1 MWFWQILV
9 LVLFLFIVFGFVC
22 LLLGYNDELNFEP
35 DDQDMLYPMLVASTF
50 GILFPG
56 MGFLLEKDS
65 KLSLIITFLIFI
77 FCAVFLLF
85 FKKDKGSQDIINGKK
100 ARNDKY
106 KNKLKQLTNG
116 GWLIGDILN
125 YSYGKSQIIISP
137 FGKKTKLYKLSLES
151 KFDSYQMIKFK
162 KSNWISF
169 ATKSLEHEYG
179 MGFDETV
186 LFESFFVVV
195 PKLVKGA
202 NIYYDYGDGLFHKE
216 FDQKVFMGN
225 FETSNNCNVEVR
237 NGKIVKIEKNI
248 WLPKSKN
255 II

>member
-35 DDQDMLYPMLVASTF
+35 DDQDMVYPMLVASTF

-85 FKKDKGSQDIINGKK
+85 FKRDKGSQEISDEKK
-100 ARNDKY
+100 SRNKKY
-106 KNKLKQLTNG
+106 LKKLKELTSG
-116 GWLIGDILN
+116 GWLVGDIPN
-125 YSYGKSQIIISP
+125 SYGSSKIITSP
-137 FGKKTKLYKLSLES
+137 FGEKTRLYKLSLNS
-151 KFDSYQMIKFK
+151 KFDSYQMIKFT

-169 ATKSLEHEYG
+169 TEKSLENIYG
-179 MGFDETV
+179 TPRFNETS
-186 LFESFFVVV
+186 LFEFFVVV
-195 PKLVKGA
+195 PELVKGA
-202 NIYYDYGDGLFHKE
+202 IIYYDYNDGLFHNE
-216 FDQKVFMGN
+216 LDQKVFKGN
-225 FETSNNCNVEVR
+225 FETSNNCSVEVR